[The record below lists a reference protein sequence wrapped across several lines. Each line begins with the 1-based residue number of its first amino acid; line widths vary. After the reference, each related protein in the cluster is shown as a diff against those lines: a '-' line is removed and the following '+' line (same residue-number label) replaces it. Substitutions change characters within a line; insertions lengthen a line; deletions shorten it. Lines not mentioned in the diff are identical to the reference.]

1 MKVIL
6 LQDVK
11 NLGKKGDIV
20 EVSEGYARNFLFN
33 KKLAISATDATMNL
47 AKQQKSTQEHRAK
60 QQKDEAIV
68 LANQLS
74 KVEITLFVRLGE
86 NGKLFGS
93 IASKDVAEELLKQTK
108 IDLDRRKI
116 ELKESVKGVG
126 TYKAVAKIHPEIA
139 AEFTV
144 HIKAQAN

>member
-1 MKVIL
+1 MYGDSL
-6 LQDVK
+6 LFK
-11 NLGKKGDIV
+11 
-20 EVSEGYARNFLFN
+20 NFLFN
-33 KKLAISATDATMNL
+33 KKLAITATEGTMHL
-47 AKQQKSTQEHRAK
+47 AIQQKSTQEHRAQ
-60 QQKDEAIV
+60 QQKDEALV

-74 KVEITLFVRLGE
+74 KVEITLFVRIGE

-116 ELKESVKGVG
+116 ELKEPVKGLG

-144 HIKAQAN
+144 YIKSQAN

>member
-6 LQDVK
+6 QQEVK

-68 LANQLS
+68 LANQ
-74 KVEITLFVRLGE
+74 VEITLFVRLGE

>member
-6 LQDVK
+6 QQEVK

-33 KKLAISATDATMNL
+33 KKLAISATEATVHL

-116 ELKESVKGVG
+116 ELKEPVKGVG
-126 TYKAVAKIHPEIA
+126 IYKAIAKIHPEIA

>member
-1 MKVIL
+1 M
-6 LQDVK
+6 
-11 NLGKKGDIV
+11 
-20 EVSEGYARNFLFN
+20 
-33 KKLAISATDATMNL
+33 
-47 AKQQKSTQEHRAK
+47 
-60 QQKDEAIV
+60 
-68 LANQLS
+68 
-74 KVEITLFVRLGE
+74 
-86 NGKLFGS
+86 
-93 IASKDVAEELLKQTK
+93 AEELLKQTK